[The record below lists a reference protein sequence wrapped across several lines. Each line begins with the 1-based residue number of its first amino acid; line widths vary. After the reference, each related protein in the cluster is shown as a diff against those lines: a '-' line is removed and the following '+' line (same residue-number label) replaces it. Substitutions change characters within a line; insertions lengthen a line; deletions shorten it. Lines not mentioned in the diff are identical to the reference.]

1 MNLFNNMFIKLNTC
15 DNSGNLQ
22 QIVINA
28 DKVHSV
34 IQSEDKNNNSRILM
48 SDNKFFDVIESYDV
62 ILNLIS

>member
-1 MNLFNNMFIKLNTC
+1 MFIKLNTC

>member
-15 DNSGNLQ
+15 NNSGNLQ
-22 QIVINA
+22 QIIINA
-28 DKVHSV
+28 DKVYSI

>member
-1 MNLFNNMFIKLNTC
+1 MFIKLNTC
-15 DNSGNLQ
+15 NNSGNLQ
-22 QIVINA
+22 QIIINA
-28 DKVHSV
+28 DKVYSI